1 MSSLILHDRFP
12 AVLAFIEIR
21 GRAQRPACARTLPM
35 AGVDRVAP
43 VRFLETAFEPDDW
56 VAIFL
61 KSYERSSVA
70 QRVGS
75 VSWLQSDRFQR
86 WLRAM
91 NSRKYSVFVSVNAIT
106 SGRRSRTRDA
116 MGAVRH
122 VFLDADDDG
131 SAVLSCVQE
140 RRDLPPLSYVLHTS
154 PNHVHLFWRVTGFD
168 HDVVERL
175 QKQLARELGT
185 DPAATPVTQNT
196 RLPGFASHKRA
207 RPHLVT
213 IEYRDVNVRYA
224 PGDFPPVRDT
234 AVRPQSRRPRELRE
248 FDQPVIERA
257 KRYVA
262 NVPPAIEG
270 QHGDVHTFRVCC
282 RLTRGF
288 ALDDEQALQVL
299 AEWNARCQPPW
310 PEAQLLDK
318 LRRAARYGREPLGGL
333 L

>member
-1 MSSLILHDRFP
+1 M
-12 AVLAFIEIR
+12 
-21 GRAQRPACARTLPM
+21 LPM
-35 AGVDRVAP
+35 ARVDHAAP
-43 VRFLETAFEPDDW
+43 VRFLQTAFEPDDW

-61 KSYERSSVA
+61 KSYDKNSVA

-75 VSWLQSDRFQR
+75 VSWVRTERFQR

-91 NSRKYSVFVSVNAIT
+91 NVQKYNVFVSVNAIA

-116 MGAVRH
+116 IGAVRH

-131 SAVLSCVQE
+131 AAILSRVE
-140 RRDLPPLSYVLHTS
+140 ARRDLPPPSYILRTS
-154 PNHVHLFWRVTGFD
+154 PNHVHLLWRVTDFD
-168 HDVVERL
+168 HDLVERL

-185 DPAATPVTQNT
+185 DSAATPITQNT
-196 RLPGFASHKRA
+196 RLPGFVNHKRA

-213 IEYRDVNVRYA
+213 IEYRDMNVRYA
-224 PGDFPPVRDT
+224 PSDFPHVRDV
-234 AVRPQSRRPRELRE
+234 AVPPHSVRRQEVRE

-282 RLTRGF
+282 RLVRGF
-288 ALDDEQALQVL
+288 ALEDEQALHVL
-299 AEWNARCQPPW
+299 TEWNARCEPPW
-310 PEAQLLDK
+310 SEAELLDK
-318 LRRAARYGREPLGGL
+318 LRRAARYGREPVGGL

>member
-1 MSSLILHDRFP
+1 M
-12 AVLAFIEIR
+12 EN
-21 GRAQRPACARTLPM
+21 
-35 AGVDRVAP
+35 
-43 VRFLETAFEPDDW
+43 AFEPQDW

-61 KSYERSSVA
+61 KSYERSSVT

-75 VSWLQSDRFQR
+75 VSWVQSERFQR

-91 NSRKYSVFVSVNAIT
+91 NSRRYSVFVSVNAIT

-116 MGAVRH
+116 IGAVRH
-122 VFLDADDDG
+122 VFLDADHDG
-131 SAVLSCVQE
+131 SAVLSCVE
-140 RRDLPPLSYVLHTS
+140 SRRDLPPPSYVLHTS
-154 PNHVHLFWRVTGFD
+154 PNHVHLLWRVTGFD
-168 HDVVERL
+168 HDLVERL

-196 RLPGFASHKRA
+196 RMPGFVSHKRA
-207 RPHLVT
+207 RPYLVA
-213 IEYRDVNVRYA
+213 IHYRDVNVRYT
-224 PGDFPPVRDT
+224 PRDFPAAKDT
-234 AVRPQSRRPRELRE
+234 AVQPQSLRRRELRG
-248 FDQPVIERA
+248 FDQSVVERA

-262 NVPPAIEG
+262 NVPSAIQG

-288 ALDDEQALQVL
+288 ALDDEQALHVL

-310 PEAQLLDK
+310 LEAELLDK
-318 LRRAARYGREPLGGL
+318 LRRATRYGREPIGGL

>member
-1 MSSLILHDRFP
+1 M
-12 AVLAFIEIR
+12 
-21 GRAQRPACARTLPM
+21 T
-35 AGVDRVAP
+35 GVDPGAAG
-43 VRFLETAFEPDDW
+43 RFLETAFEPDDW

-61 KSYERSSVA
+61 KSYHTSSVA

-75 VSWLQSDRFQR
+75 VSWVQSERFQR

-91 NSRKYSVFVSVNAIT
+91 NCRKYCAFVSVNAII
-106 SGRRSRTRDA
+106 SGGRSRTRDA
-116 MGAVRH
+116 IGAVRH

-131 SAVLSCVQE
+131 SAVLSCVE
-140 RRDLPPLSYVLHTS
+140 ARRDLPPLSYVLHTS
-154 PNHVHLFWRVTGFD
+154 PNHVHLLWRVTGFD
-168 HDVVERL
+168 RDLVERL

-196 RLPGFASHKRA
+196 RLPGFANQKRA

-224 PGDFPPVRDT
+224 PSDFPPVRDK
-234 AVRPQSRRPRELRE
+234 AGWPRSLHRPELRE
-248 FDQPVIERA
+248 FDQPAIERA

-262 NVPPAIEG
+262 NVPSAIEG

-282 RLTRGF
+282 RLVRGF
-288 ALDDEQALQVL
+288 ALDDEQALHVL

-310 PEAQLLDK
+310 SEAELLDK
-318 LRRAARYGREPLGGL
+318 LGRAARYGREPIGGL